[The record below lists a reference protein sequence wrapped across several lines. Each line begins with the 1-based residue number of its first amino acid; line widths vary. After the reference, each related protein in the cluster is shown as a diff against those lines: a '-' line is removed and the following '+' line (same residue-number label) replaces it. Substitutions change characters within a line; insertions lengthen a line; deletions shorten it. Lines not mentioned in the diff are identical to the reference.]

1 METAALYIH
10 IPWCVRKCPYC
21 DFNSHQIPNT
31 PKEGLP
37 ESVYLQALLWDFD
50 NDIRCYGKR
59 NISSVFIGGGTP
71 SVMSPAFYKTLLA
84 EIFNRVTK
92 CTPDIEITMEANP
105 GTVDAE
111 RFAGFRDAG
120 INRLSLGVQSFDDQK
135 LQVLGRIHGALD
147 AKNAFLQARS
157 AGFDN
162 INIDI
167 MHGLPK
173 QTSNEALADLT
184 QTIALEPAH
193 ISWYQLTL
201 EPNTVFYKQRP
212 PLPQENDLE
221 TIEQEGFAY
230 LAQQGYQRYEISAFC
245 KNGRQSTHNRNYW
258 QFGDY
263 YGIGAGAHGKLREPS
278 KQQMVRMQK
287 TRLPKDYLRQFG
299 NLAQTPKVHE
309 HTLTESDIVFE
320 YMLNL
325 SRLEEPIAKQHFEI
339 QTGLPFA
346 LLEPKLLEASQRDLL
361 RIDDQ
366 YFHITPLGR
375 RFTND
380 LQALFLV

>member
-21 DFNSHQIPNT
+21 DFNSHQLPNT

-37 ESVYLQALLWDFD
+37 ESAYLQALLWDLD
-50 NDIRCYGKR
+50 NDISRYGAR
-59 NISSVFIGGGTP
+59 SISSVFIGGGTP
-71 SVMSPAFYKTLLA
+71 SVMSPAFYKTLLK
-84 EIFNRVTK
+84 EVFNRVPK
-92 CTPDIEITMEANP
+92 CASNIEITLEANP

-120 INRLSLGVQSFDDQK
+120 INRLSLGVQSFDDEK

-147 AKNAFLQARS
+147 AKNAFLHARS

-173 QTSNEALADLT
+173 QTPSEALADLA
-184 QTIALEPAH
+184 QTIALEPEH

-212 PLPQENDLE
+212 PLPQENELE
-221 TIEQEGFAY
+221 SIEQEGFAY
-230 LAQQGYQRYEISAFC
+230 LARQGYQRYEISAFC
-245 KNGRQSTHNRNYW
+245 KTGRQSVHNRNYW

-263 YGIGAGAHGKLREPS
+263 YGIGAGAHGKLLVPQR
-278 KQQMVRMQK
+278 QQVVRTQK

-299 NLAQTPKVHE
+299 DRSHIPKAHE
-309 HTLTESDIVFE
+309 HVLSPSDTVFE

-325 SRLEEPIAKQHFEI
+325 TRLEEPISKQHFEI

-346 LLEPKLLEASQRDLL
+346 LLQPKLIEAAQKGLL
-361 RIDDQ
+361 HIDEEH
-366 YFHITPLGR
+366 FNITTLGR